1 MGQTRVHTPVM
12 REETREALGHQKYQ
26 KHKESDTDQ
35 PWANQKPFSASI
47 VIDKQWL
54 SDLPI
59 TKCAFTEPLA
69 SLQYILGIKVK

>member
-26 KHKESDTDQ
+26 KHEESDTDQ

-47 VIDKQWL
+47 ITEKLMAQWFTYYIYVYIYGAP
-54 SDLPI
+54 SI
-59 TKCAFTEPLA
+59 TTV
-69 SLQYILGIKVK
+69 YTGN